1 MDNIK
6 EFIEKAVAKIKES
19 PDLLKK
25 FKADPKAAIASL
37 FGDMDDFSL
46 SAIVE
51 AVKDKIGGDKD
62 DKDDDKK
69 EDGNLLENIKDKL
82 EDSDIVDGIKDK
94 IGDLFGKK
102 D

>member
-51 AVKDKIGGDKD
+51 AVKDKLGGDD
-62 DKDDDKK
+62 N
-69 EDGNLLENIKDKL
+69 DGGLLENIKDKI
-82 EDSDIVDGIKDK
+82 EDSA
-94 IGDLFGKK
+94 IGEKLGGLFGKK

>member
-25 FKADPKAAIASL
+25 FKADPKAAIAGL
-37 FGDMDDFSL
+37 FGDMDDFSI

-51 AVKDKIGGDKD
+51 AVKDKIGGKD
-62 DKDDDKK
+62 DKDD
-69 EDGNLLENIKDKL
+69 E
-82 EDSDIVDGIKDK
+82 
-94 IGDLFGKK
+94 
-102 D
+102 

>member
-25 FKADPKAAIASL
+25 FKADPKAAIAGL
-37 FGDMDDFSL
+37 FGDMDDFSI

-62 DKDDDKK
+62 DEKKD
-69 EDGNLLENIKDKL
+69 EGNLLENIKDKL
-82 EDSDIVDGIKDK
+82 EDSDIVDGLKDK

-102 D
+102 

>member
-25 FKADPKAAIASL
+25 FKADPKAAIKGL

-46 SAIVE
+46 SAIVD
-51 AVKDKIGGDKD
+51 AVKDKLSGGKDD
-62 DKDDDKK
+62 DKDD
-69 EDGNLLENIKDKL
+69 GLLDNIKDKL
-82 EDSDIVDGIKDK
+82 EDSA
-94 IGDLFGKK
+94 IGEKLGGLFGKK
-102 D
+102 

>member
-6 EFIEKAVAKIKES
+6 EFIEKAIAKIKET

-25 FKADPKAAIASL
+25 FKADPKGAIKEL
-37 FGDMDDFSL
+37 FGDMDDVSL
-46 SAIVE
+46 SAIVA
-51 AVKDKIGGDKD
+51 AVKDKLDGDDEKKD
-62 DKDDDKK
+62 
-69 EDGNLLENIKDKL
+69 EDGKDGGILDNIKDKL

-102 D
+102 